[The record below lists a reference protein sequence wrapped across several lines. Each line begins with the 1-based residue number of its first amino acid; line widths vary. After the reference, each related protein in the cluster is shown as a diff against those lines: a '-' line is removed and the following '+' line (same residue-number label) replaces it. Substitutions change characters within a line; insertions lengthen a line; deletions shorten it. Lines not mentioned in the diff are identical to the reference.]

1 MAPAFS
7 ASGDRAAQT
16 LSLSYAVDLLRR
28 ASKGGVAGAT
38 KKDVEAAAAEGSSA
52 RATRTV
58 MSMRGGAPMPA
69 EYYGRSPLQ
78 CNASRDMCGGAP
90 MPAEYYGRTP
100 LQCNASRDMC
110 GGSAARTE
118 GVVTLAAL
126 KDAVASEKI
135 RATPFALKE
144 ARAQAAAFVRG
155 TLEPLLKN
163 DYPRAKAWTAAQVA
177 ACVKR

>member
-1 MAPAFS
+1 MAPGYS

-16 LSLSYAVDLLRR
+16 LSLQYAVDLIRR
-28 ASKGGVAGAT
+28 ASKGGVSGAT
-38 KKDVEAAAAEGSSA
+38 KQDVTRAVADSPA

-69 EYYGRSPLQ
+69 EYYGRTPLQ

-100 LQCNASRDMC
+100 LMCNASRDMC
-110 GGSAARTE
+110 GGASAA

-126 KDAVASEKI
+126 KDAVRAEGI

-144 ARAQAAAFVRG
+144 ARDQAAMYVKG

-163 DYPRAKAWTAAQVA
+163 DYPRAKSWTAAQVA